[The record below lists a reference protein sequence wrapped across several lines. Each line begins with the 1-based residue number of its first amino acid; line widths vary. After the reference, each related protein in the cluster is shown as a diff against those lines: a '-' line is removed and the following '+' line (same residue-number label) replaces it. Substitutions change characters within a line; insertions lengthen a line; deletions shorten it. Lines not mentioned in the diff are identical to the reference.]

1 MKRIL
6 SIILTF
12 LFLIACQQE
21 YQPRNITEIA
31 ITAFKLDSTSIRAIQ
46 IVDTSSVFYA
56 GSNGTIGHTLNTGA
70 LWNVINIQYQDT
82 IIPNFIK
89 PYNFVRLLFF

>member
-31 ITAFKLDSTSIRAIQ
+31 ITAFKIDSTSIRAIQ

-56 GSNGTIGHTLNTGA
+56 GSNGTIGHTLNNGA
-70 LWNVINIQYQDT
+70 LWVLF
-82 IIPNFIK
+82 II
-89 PYNFVRLLFF
+89 FVEYSVTRASEGEILKKYTRR